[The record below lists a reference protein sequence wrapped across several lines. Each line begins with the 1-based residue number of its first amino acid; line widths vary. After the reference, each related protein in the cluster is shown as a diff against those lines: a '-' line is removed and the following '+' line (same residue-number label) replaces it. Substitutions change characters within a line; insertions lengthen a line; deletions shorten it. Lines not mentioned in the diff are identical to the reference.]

1 MALSERKHIIVFEHQ
16 KLVFD
21 LSNEGDES
29 LFYALVSYHG
39 DYTPF
44 FRLIRNGVQFCEFV
58 GVLQVGDTLIEVLPK
73 ADKTVDDVT
82 KSKWQG
88 LLINMIRTVWG
99 FSVKNSG
106 SSSLK
111 LKYNSVLDLYFELF
125 ISELE
130 ALFRAGLIKKY
141 VREEKNTTALK
152 GKLLFGKH
160 IQNNLVH
167 QERFYVETTK
177 YAVDHELHQ
186 ILYAALILLPH
197 LNRNNLLAS
206 RIGNLLLNFPE
217 QKPIKV
223 VASTFSRIV
232 YDRKTIVYQRALE
245 IAELL
250 LLNYHPD
257 LSKGRRNVLALM
269 FDMNALWEQFVL
281 RVLQKQL
288 SSHKVSG
295 QISKAFWKSQ
305 GMSSSMR
312 PDIVLEDRLSNEV
325 IVLDTKWK
333 NLNGYSPSPDDLRQ
347 MYVYHEYFSARRVA
361 LIYPG
366 EGFTLDGQFYH
377 KTHKELDDKHCHIVQ
392 IPADKD
398 FKVWKDKI
406 VERINYLLNLY

>member
-1 MALSERKHIIVFEHQ
+1 MATIDRRHIIVFEHQ
-16 KLVFD
+16 KLLFD
-21 LSNEGDES
+21 LSNEADKG

-58 GVLQVGDTLIEVLPK
+58 GVLQIGDTLIEVLPK
-73 ADKTVDDVT
+73 ADKAVDEAT

-99 FSVKNSG
+99 FPVKNSG

-111 LKYNSVLDLYFELF
+111 LKHNSVLDLYFELF
-125 ISELE
+125 VSELE
-130 ALFRAGLIKKY
+130 ALLHAGLIKKY
-141 VREEKNTTALK
+141 VREEKNTTELK

-186 ILYAALILLPH
+186 ILYAGLILLSH

-223 VASTFSRIV
+223 VASTFSRV
-232 YDRKTIVYQRALE
+232 FYNRKTIVYKRALE
-245 IAELL
+245 IVELL

-288 SSHKVSG
+288 LSHKVSG

-333 NLNGYSPSPDDLRQ
+333 NLNGYSPSPDHLRQ
-347 MYVYHEYFSARRVA
+347 MYVYNEYFSARRVA
-361 LIYPG
+361 LVYPG
-366 EGFTLDGQFYH
+366 DGFTLDGKFYH
-377 KTHKELDDKHCHIVQ
+377 KTQKELDDKHCHIIQ
-392 IPADKD
+392 IPSDKD
-398 FKVWKDKI
+398 FKVWKDRI
-406 VERINYLLNLY
+406 VERVKDLIL

>member
-1 MALSERKHIIVFEHQ
+1 MTTTTDRRHIIVFEHQ

-21 LSNEGDES
+21 LSNKVDES
-29 LFYALVSYHG
+29 LFNAFLSYHG

-58 GVLQVGDTLIEVLPK
+58 GVLQLGDTLIEVLPK
-73 ADKTVDDVT
+73 ADKSVDEET

-99 FSVKNSG
+99 FPVKKSG
-106 SSSLK
+106 SSNLK
-111 LKYNSVLDLYFELF
+111 LNHNSVLDLYFELF

-130 ALFRAGLIKKY
+130 ALLHAGLIKKY

-160 IQNNLVH
+160 IQKNLIH

-186 ILYAALILLPH
+186 ILYAALTLLSR

-217 QKPIKV
+217 QKQIKV
-223 VASTFSRIV
+223 AASTFPRIV
-232 YDRKTIVYQRALE
+232 YNRKTIVYQRALE

-288 SSHKVSG
+288 LSHKVSG

-312 PDIVLEDRLSNEV
+312 PDIVLEDRLNNEV
-325 IVLDTKWK
+325 IILDTKWK

-347 MYVYHEYFSARRVA
+347 MYVYHEYFCARRVA

-366 EGFTLDGQFYH
+366 EGSTLDGQFYH
-377 KTHKELDDKHCHIVQ
+377 KSQKELDDKHCHIIQ
-392 IPADKD
+392 IPADKN
-398 FKVWKDKI
+398 FKVWKDRI
-406 VERINYLLNLY
+406 VEKVRSLLN